1 MVENRIKDPAMT
13 LSPSVLVAT
22 MLMCCHAVGR
32 ETLEASVEDVKRA
45 TLYHGRGTEI
55 IAELETGFASI
66 LHKLRAFQ
74 SRDFLRLSHSIW
86 IPGELPFENEYAI
99 KVARSLGAQVFRAR
113 DISSTA
119 LRSWAQ
125 GQLHED
131 ELKCSF
137 PDVSPSEITL
147 LSLFRMSAAWSTPF
161 EREHTESH
169 TLVEDSRVRRLELM
183 VQRGEYAYHEG
194 AAYKVV
200 SLPTDGPLE
209 CLFIL
214 PTVSLSD
221 LLKALAEDYKL
232 LFSPLSGSRR
242 KLVLKIP
249 RFRVDE
255 GDDICA
261 VLAHALIFRRLLDF
275 TVQYPGL
282 TKARTYIR
290 HIIHKVFLHVTED
303 GINASS
309 ATPAGAPSEARRVH
323 QQPSDEVVEF
333 SKSFVF
339 MVRDRIGCD
348 ILLATVVNGSDPL
361 SNSAQADAHRPA
373 TPPLRPMPSARA
385 QAANKAQPATQDA
398 VNSKD
403 IPPTLPDGFRLN
415 QPPVTPRQSR
425 SLSSNSH
432 QTPPL
437 LTPKNARSNGHRD
450 IASPRTPVSALSTE
464 HMTQNSINPTRRP
477 TVVSPR
483 GQPQSGELLQRLV
496 RDIGNRNTSLAA
508 NGQGA
513 NGSFPSGLQS
523 YHEMVLLCVHLCV
536 CARARARVCVCGRV
550 LPWMDLHPSLH
561 VLCARG
567 FRAHMHLN
575 DTYVVSVFR
584 VSRFFS
590 PTPNFPAPSLILLS
604 IFLCFRQVA
613 SDRQASGGSGYKELH
628 QSQTQAQ
635 QNSRCVLCGTP
646 RPPTTH
652 NSCVSFFSCPSFA
665 R

>member
-333 SKSFVF
+333 SKSCVF

-348 ILLATVVNGSDPL
+348 KKVV
-361 SNSAQADAHRPA
+361 
-373 TPPLRPMPSARA
+373 
-385 QAANKAQPATQDA
+385 
-398 VNSKD
+398 
-403 IPPTLPDGFRLN
+403 
-415 QPPVTPRQSR
+415 
-425 SLSSNSH
+425 
-432 QTPPL
+432 
-437 LTPKNARSNGHRD
+437 
-450 IASPRTPVSALSTE
+450 
-464 HMTQNSINPTRRP
+464 
-477 TVVSPR
+477 
-483 GQPQSGELLQRLV
+483 
-496 RDIGNRNTSLAA
+496 
-508 NGQGA
+508 
-513 NGSFPSGLQS
+513 
-523 YHEMVLLCVHLCV
+523 
-536 CARARARVCVCGRV
+536 
-550 LPWMDLHPSLH
+550 
-561 VLCARG
+561 
-567 FRAHMHLN
+567 
-575 DTYVVSVFR
+575 
-584 VSRFFS
+584 
-590 PTPNFPAPSLILLS
+590 
-604 IFLCFRQVA
+604 
-613 SDRQASGGSGYKELH
+613 
-628 QSQTQAQ
+628 
-635 QNSRCVLCGTP
+635 
-646 RPPTTH
+646 
-652 NSCVSFFSCPSFA
+652 
-665 R
+665 